1 MDLVSSHIFHNISIH
16 SQFNQ
21 AIKVINNCV
30 PHHQAII
37 ASLIMMAWG
46 NTSKEL
52 SELVWVVIHHLRLD
66 LLPAMEVWALVV
78 PVVMNQLL
86 QSLCLNPYTE
96 SLSLLKKV
104 IAILRKKIINLDVD
118 IGVKQRIYD

>member
-1 MDLVSSHIFHNISIH
+1 MDLVSSLIFHNISIH
-16 SQFNQ
+16 LEFNQ

-37 ASLIMMAWG
+37 ASLTMMAWG

-66 LLPAMEVWALVV
+66 LLPAMEVWAVVVNVDRHCGCPNDSMQQPLV
-78 PVVMNQLL
+78 NGDRSQ
-86 QSLCLNPYTE
+86 C
-96 SLSLLKKV
+96 
-104 IAILRKKIINLDVD
+104 
-118 IGVKQRIYD
+118 